1 MVCKNPAMRN
11 DEQSTSV
18 SATLAALLQRRI
30 AADGGWWPFDRY
42 MQAVLYT
49 PGMGYYARSDRQFGT
64 MPQDGSDFVTAPELS
79 PLFGRTLAVQV
90 QQALDALEGG
100 GPGEVWEF
108 GAGSGALAAQLLG
121 ALGQRIRRY
130 TIVELSAH
138 LRAAQQTRL
147 AAFGDKVVWADTLP
161 PAIQGVVLGNEVLDA
176 MPVKLLRW
184 DGQAWFERGVVALSG
199 GGFDWADQP
208 TALRPPADAG
218 FVPDTVIELH
228 EQAPAFIRT
237 LGDLLTRGAA
247 FFIDYGFPQAE
258 YYHPQRRRGTL
269 VAHRAHRTET
279 DDDAP
284 LRDPGEKDLSAHVDF
299 TGIALAAQDA
309 GFSVIGYTS
318 QARFLFN
325 CGITGLL
332 QGATAAARNA
342 ALRLVNEHEMG
353 ELFKV
358 IGLARGIA
366 FDAIG
371 FIEGDRTHRL

>member
-1 MVCKNPAMRN
+1 MH

-18 SATLAALLQRRI
+18 SGPLAALLQRRI

-42 MQAVLYT
+42 MQAALYT
-49 PGMGYYARSDRQFGT
+49 PGLGYYARSDRQFGT

-90 QQALDALEGG
+90 RQALEAGG
-100 GPGEVWEF
+100 HDELWEF
-108 GAGSGALAAQLLG
+108 GAGSGALAGQLLA
-121 ALGQRIRRY
+121 ALGERIRRY

-138 LRAAQQTRL
+138 LRAAQQARL
-147 AAFGDKVVWADTLP
+147 AAFGDRVVWADALP
-161 PAIQGVVLGNEVLDA
+161 AAIQGVVLGNEVLDA

-184 DGQAWFERGVVALSG
+184 DGQTWFERGVVVLPG
-199 GGFDWADQP
+199 GGFGWADRP
-208 TALRPPADAG
+208 TALRPPIAHG
-218 FVPDTVIELH
+218 FVPDTVVELH

-237 LGDLLTRGAA
+237 LGDVITRGAA
-247 FFIDYGFPQAE
+247 FLIDYGFPQAE

-309 GFSVIGYTS
+309 GFEVIGYAS

-325 CGITGLL
+325 CGITRLL
-332 QGATAAARNA
+332 ESATPAQRNA
-342 ALRLVNEHEMG
+342 AARLVNEHEMG

-358 IGLARGIA
+358 IALAKGIA